1 MLTRRIFLRGSA
13 MAMAGAGSVP
23 FWLGR
28 AAATTQG
35 KRKILVVIFQRGAA
49 DGLNMW
55 ARAGDAVKN
64 SEVKAVARASNDVRV
79 AAF

>member
-13 MAMAGAGSVP
+13 MVMAGAGSVP

-49 DGLNMW
+49 DGLNMVVPF
-55 ARAGDAVKN
+55 AEKRYYEMLD
-64 SEVKAVARASNDVRV
+64 ETPV
-79 AAF
+79 AA

>member
-49 DGLNMW
+49 DGLGRSRAKPVSPTSTSSSNT
-55 ARAGDAVKN
+55 ARQRQK
-64 SEVKAVARASNDVRV
+64 
-79 AAF
+79 